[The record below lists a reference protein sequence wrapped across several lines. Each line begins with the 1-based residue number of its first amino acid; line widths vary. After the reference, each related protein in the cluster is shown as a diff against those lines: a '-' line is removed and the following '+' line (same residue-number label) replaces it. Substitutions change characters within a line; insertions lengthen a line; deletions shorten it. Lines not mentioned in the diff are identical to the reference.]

1 MMKSA
6 VGPGALLGSS
16 STCGLRLYFLHL
28 VALPFEAC
36 VQAREVT
43 GHVPAFKSF
52 GLEVDLS

>member
-1 MMKSA
+1 MKSA
-6 VGPGALLGSS
+6 VGLGALLGSS

-36 VQAREVT
+36 VQAREVK